1 MRGIWE
7 LVSIEVQSMSCG
19 GYPFYAHSNIYY
31 ILKDEGFKSLGAEYY
46 SQFNKE
52 RKINVY
58 LKS

>member
-1 MRGIWE
+1 
-7 LVSIEVQSMSCG
+7 MSCG